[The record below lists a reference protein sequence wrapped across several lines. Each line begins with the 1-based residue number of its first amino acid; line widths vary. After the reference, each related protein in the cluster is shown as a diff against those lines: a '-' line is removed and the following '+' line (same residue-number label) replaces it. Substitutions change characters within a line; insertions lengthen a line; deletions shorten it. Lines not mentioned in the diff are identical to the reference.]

1 MKGKYKDAIGHLT
14 TLVSNNQTSDA
25 FALLGLL
32 EVKMGKID
40 EGLVH
45 LRKAIDL
52 DPSNSDLVVLEA
64 LALQQHKSNYA
75 KSLECYKKAFDL
87 IKKRRGQAAVPY
99 ELYANAGVLCHET
112 KLYDEARQM
121 YRSAID
127 ALEGIDQAK
136 QPALENVGVDGVRI
150 AHADNGYFFGYVASG
165 VRAIVVGT
173 TEIKLVDDPPPVTA
187 LPFAVGDTLQLGD
200 SFFTTEV
207 DSITDKD
214 GVIFVTITTPY
225 DPMVE
230 NNNQMADDSIEII
243 ELRVQRENKVLDM
256 PEATTIAFNIA
267 RLHEASGNVLAAI
280 ELHKAIA
287 KRNPTYVNSYLRLAC
302 IAVDCGALNECAQWL
317 KIAAATAPNNSEVL
331 TLIGNLHLS
340 LCDWKPAQ
348 KVFEGLMN
356 SKNAESVTAYAL
368 LRYVPTI

>member
-1 MKGKYKDAIGHLT
+1 
-14 TLVSNNQTSDA
+14 
-25 FALLGLL
+25 
-32 EVKMGKID
+32 
-40 EGLVH
+40 
-45 LRKAIDL
+45 
-52 DPSNSDLVVLEA
+52 
-64 LALQQHKSNYA
+64 
-75 KSLECYKKAFDL
+75 
-87 IKKRRGQAAVPY
+87 
-99 ELYANAGVLCHET
+99 LYTNAGVLCHET

-127 ALEGIDQAK
+127 ALEGIDLAK
-136 QPALENVGVDGVRI
+136 QPVLENVGVDGVRI
-150 AHADNGYFFGYVASG
+150 SNPDNSYFFGYVASG

-173 TEIKLVDDPPPVTA
+173 TEIKLVGDPPPVSA
-187 LPFAVGDTLQLGD
+187 LPFVVGDTLQFGD
-200 SFFTTEV
+200 SSSFTTEV
-207 DSITDKD
+207 EAIQDKD

-230 NNNQMADDSIEII
+230 NNQVAAEDSIEII
-243 ELRVQRENKVLDM
+243 ELQVQRENKILDM

-267 RLHEASGNVLAAI
+267 RLHEASGHVLAAI

-317 KIAAATAPNNSEVL
+317 KIAAATAPGNSEVL

-348 KVFEGLMN
+348 KVFEGLMA
-356 SKNAESVTAYAL
+356 KNTESVAAYSL
-368 LRYVPTI
+368 LRYVALGV